1 MKLKGMKR
9 WKKITL
15 VLLGL
20 ILLSQL
26 PFIYRRFQLRR
37 LSLKIN
43 ELNSQRVVDGA
54 ESGYQDYKGV
64 IHVHS
69 LLGGHSTGTLADII
83 EAANSNALDFVVM
96 TEHPARLID
105 TSEMTLKG
113 VHGKTLFING
123 SEISTASGDRFLFMP
138 GAARSSNQK
147 EPSPPSTTEVLG
159 QKKSWG
165 SLAFVA
171 YPQEFR
177 SWDAGDYDG
186 IEVYNVYT
194 NARRINPFIT
204 FFDGLW
210 SYWGYADLLFTTF
223 YERPDES
230 LKKWDELN
238 ATGNLKLVAIAG
250 ADAHANIGFSLLV
263 DGAGKKFLQLKL
275 DPYERSFRLVRN
287 HVLLEKR
294 LEGIAPLDTELLLSA
309 LRSGHCYISFDLLAD
324 ATGFRFTAENG
335 TEKKIMGDEIG
346 LQDGVR
352 FSVSTPISSRIRLIK
367 EGQVVQEKEGASGQE
382 FLVDQRGVYRIEAYL
397 PQLGN
402 SLANKPWIISNPIYV
417 R

>member
-1 MKLKGMKR
+1 MVKLRGMKR
-9 WKKITL
+9 WKKVAL

-20 ILLSQL
+20 IVLSQL

-37 LSLKIN
+37 LSLTIN
-43 ELNSQRVVDGA
+43 ELNSQRVVNQA
-54 ESGYQDYKGV
+54 ETNYQDYKGV

-69 LLGGHSTGTLADII
+69 LLGGHSTGTLTEII
-83 EAANSNALDFVVM
+83 EAANTDALDFVVM
-96 TEHPARLID
+96 TEHPAKQLD

-113 VHGKTLFING
+113 FHGKALFING
-123 SEISTASGDRFLFMP
+123 SEISTTSGDRFLFMP
-138 GAARSSNQK
+138 GTVSASDAARA
-147 EPSPPSTTEVLG
+147 PSTEEVLA
-159 QKKSWG
+159 QKRTQG

-177 SWDAGDYDG
+177 SWDASDYDG

-194 NARRINPFIT
+194 NARSINPLIT

-230 LKKWDELN
+230 LQKWDDMT
-238 ATGNLKLVAIAG
+238 ATKNRRLVATAG

-263 DGAGKKFLQLKL
+263 DGAGKKLLQVKL
-275 DPYERSFRLVRN
+275 DPYERSFRLVHN
-287 HVLLEKR
+287 HVLIEKT
-294 LEGIAPLDTELLLSA
+294 EPLSTQSLLSA
-309 LRSGHCYISFDLLAD
+309 LGSGHCYISCDLLSD
-324 ATGFRFTAENG
+324 ATGFHFVAENR

-352 FSVSTPISSRIRLIK
+352 LTVSTPVASRIRLIK
-367 EGQVVQEKEGASGQE
+367 DGQVVQEKEGARSQE
-382 FLVDQRGVYRIEAYL
+382 FPVDQRGVYRVEAYL
-397 PQLGN
+397 PQLGK
-402 SLANKPWIISNPIYV
+402 SFSDKPWIISNPIYV

>member
-1 MKLKGMKR
+1 MKR
-9 WKKITL
+9 WKKVLL
-15 VLLGL
+15 VLFGL
-20 ILLSQL
+20 ALLSQL

-37 LSLKIN
+37 LSLAIN
-43 ELNSQRVVDGA
+43 ELNSQRVVDPA
-54 ESGYQDYKGV
+54 ENNYLDYKGV

-69 LLGGHSTGTLADII
+69 LLGGHSTGMLADII

-96 TEHPARLID
+96 TEHPAKQLD

-123 SEISTASGDRFLFMP
+123 SEISTTDGDRFLFMP
-138 GAARSSNQK
+138 GTPLASDATAQ
-147 EPSPPSTTEVLG
+147 PTTRDVLA
-159 QKKSWG
+159 QKKIQG

-177 SWDAGDYDG
+177 SWDASDYDG

-194 NARRINPFIT
+194 NARRINRLVT

-223 YERPDES
+223 YERPNES
-230 LKKWDELN
+230 LQKWDELT
-238 ATGNLKLVAIAG
+238 AMRNLKLVATAG

-263 DGAGKKFLQLKL
+263 DGAGKKFLQIKL

-287 HVLLEKR
+287 HVLLDK
-294 LEGIAPLDTELLLSA
+294 TETLNAQTLLNA
-309 LRSGHCYISFDLLAD
+309 LRSGHSYISCDLLSD
-324 ATGFRFTAENG
+324 ATGFSFIAENR
-335 TEKKIMGDEIG
+335 TEKKIMGDEIS

-352 FSVSTPISSRIRLIK
+352 FHVYTPVASRIRLIK
-367 EGQVVQEKEGASGQE
+367 DGQVVQDKEGARSQD
-382 FLVDQRGVYRIEAYL
+382 FTVDQKGVYRVEAYL
-397 PQLGN
+397 PQLGKQFN
-402 SLANKPWIISNPIYV
+402 DKPWIISNPIYV

>member
-1 MKLKGMKR
+1 MVKLRGMKR
-9 WKKITL
+9 WKKVLL

-20 ILLSQL
+20 VVLAQL

-37 LSLKIN
+37 LNLKIN
-43 ELNSQRVVDGA
+43 ELNSQRVVDQG
-54 ESGYQDYKGV
+54 ESYYQDYKGV

-69 LLGGHSTGTLADII
+69 LLGGHSTGALADII
-83 EAANSNALDFVVM
+83 EAANADDLDFVVM
-96 TEHPARLID
+96 TEHPARLMD

-138 GAARSSNQK
+138 GTARATDAMRPLSN
-147 EPSPPSTTEVLG
+147 EEVLA
-159 QKKSWG
+159 QKKSQA
-165 SLAFVA
+165 SLAFAA

-177 SWDAGDYDG
+177 GWDASGFDG

-194 NARRINPFIT
+194 NARRINPLIT

-210 SYWGYADLLFTTF
+210 SYWGYADLMFTTF
-223 YERPDES
+223 YERPSES
-230 LKKWDELN
+230 LQKWDSLN
-238 ATGNLKLVAIAG
+238 ANGNQKLVAIAG
-250 ADAHANIGFSLLV
+250 ADAHANIGFSLFV
-263 DGAGKKFLQLKL
+263 DGAGKKFLQVRL

-294 LEGIAPLDTELLLSA
+294 MEGIAPLDTESLLTA
-309 LRSGHCYISFDLLAD
+309 LRSGHSYISFDLLSD
-324 ATGFRFTAENG
+324 ATGFQFTAENG
-335 TEKKIMGDEIG
+335 TEMKIMGDEIS

-352 FSVSTPISSRIRLIK
+352 FKVSTPIPSRIRLIK
-367 EGQVVQEKEGASGQE
+367 DGHVVQEKEGATAQE
-382 FLVDQRGVYRIEAYL
+382 FPVNQRGVYRIEAYL
-397 PQLGN
+397 PQLGTRFN
-402 SLANKPWIISNPIYV
+402 DKPWIISNPIYV

>member
-1 MKLKGMKR
+1 MKLRGMKR
-9 WKKITL
+9 WKKVAL

-37 LSLKIN
+37 LRLKID
-43 ELNSQRVVDGA
+43 ELNSRRVVGGA
-54 ESGYQDYKGV
+54 ESSYQDYKGV

-69 LLGGHSTGTLADII
+69 LLGGHSTGTLTDII
-83 EAANSNALDFVVM
+83 EAANTDGLDFVVM
-96 TEHPARLID
+96 TEHPAKQLD

-113 VHGKTLFING
+113 WHGKTLFING

-138 GAARSSNQK
+138 GTARSSDA
-147 EPSPPSTTEVLG
+147 SRPPSTQDVLA
-159 QKKSWG
+159 QKKAQA

-177 SWDAGDYDG
+177 GWDASDYDG

-194 NARRINPFIT
+194 NARRINPLIT

-230 LKKWDELN
+230 LKKWDDLN

-263 DGAGKKFLQLKL
+263 DGAGKKFLQVKL

-294 LEGIAPLDTELLLSA
+294 LEGIAPLDTEPLLTA

-324 ATGFRFTAENG
+324 ATGFRFTAENR

-352 FSVSTPISSRIRLIK
+352 FTVSTPIKSRIRLIK
-367 EGQVVQEKEGASGQE
+367 EGRVVQEKEGASGQE
-382 FLVDQRGVYRIEAYL
+382 FPVDQRGVYRVEAYL
-397 PQLGN
+397 PELGN
-402 SLANKPWIISNPIYV
+402 SLGNKPWIISNPIYV

>member
-1 MKLKGMKR
+1 MKLRGMKR
-9 WKKITL
+9 WKKVAL

-20 ILLSQL
+20 VLLSQL
-26 PFIYRRFQLRR
+26 PFIYRRFQLRC
-37 LSLKIN
+37 LSLRID
-43 ELNSQRVVDGA
+43 ELKSRRVVDVA
-54 ESGYQDYKGV
+54 EGGYQDYKGV

-69 LLGGHSTGTLADII
+69 LLGGHSTGTLTDII
-83 EAANSNALDFVVM
+83 EAANSDELDFVVM

-138 GAARSSNQK
+138 GAARSSDA
-147 EPSPPSTTEVLG
+147 SRPPSTQDVLA
-159 QKKSWG
+159 QKKAQA

-177 SWDAGDYDG
+177 SWDARDYDG

-194 NARRINPFIT
+194 NARRINPLIT

-230 LKKWDELN
+230 LRKWDELN
-238 ATGNLKLVAIAG
+238 ANGSLRLVAIAG

-263 DGAGKKFLQLKL
+263 DGAGKKFLQVKL

-287 HVLLEKR
+287 HVLLEKTQ
-294 LEGIAPLDTELLLSA
+294 PLDTESLLTA
-309 LRSGHCYISFDLLAD
+309 LRSGHCYLSFDLLTD
-324 ATGFRFTAENG
+324 ATGFHFTAESR

-352 FSVSTPISSRIRLIK
+352 FRVSTPVKSRIRLIK
-367 EGQVVQEKEGASGQE
+367 EGQVVEEKEGASGQE
-382 FLVDQRGVYRIEAYL
+382 FLVDQRGVYRVEAYL
-397 PQLGN
+397 PQLGKP
-402 SLANKPWIISNPIYV
+402 LGDKPWIISNPIYV

>member
-1 MKLKGMKR
+1 MKLRGMKR
-9 WKKITL
+9 WKKVLL

-20 ILLSQL
+20 VLLSQL

-37 LSLKIN
+37 LSLAIN
-43 ELNSQRVVDGA
+43 ELNSQRVVDDA
-54 ESGYQDYKGV
+54 ESGYLDYKGV

-83 EAANSNALDFVVM
+83 EAANADDLDFVVM

-123 SEISTASGDRFLFMP
+123 SEISAENGDRFLFMP
-138 GAARSSNQK
+138 GTPLANNASAK
-147 EPSPPSTTEVLG
+147 PLTEDVLA
-159 QKKSWG
+159 QKKIKG

-194 NARRINPFIT
+194 NARRINALVT

-223 YERPDES
+223 YERPNES
-230 LKKWDELN
+230 LQKWDDLT
-238 ATGNLKLVAIAG
+238 ATRNLKLVAIAG

-263 DGAGKKFLQLKL
+263 DGAGKKFLQVRL

-287 HVLLEKR
+287 HVLLEKPPGTP
-294 LEGIAPLDTELLLSA
+294 EPLDTQLLLSA

-324 ATGFRFTAENG
+324 ATGFQFAAENRV
-335 TEKKIMGDEIG
+335 EKKIMGDEIG
-346 LQDGVR
+346 LEDGVR
-352 FSVSTPISSRIRLIK
+352 LTVKTPVASRIRLIRD
-367 EGQVVQEKEGASGQE
+367 GRVVQEKEGARSQE
-382 FLVDQRGVYRIEAYL
+382 FPVDQRGVYRVEAYL
-397 PQLGN
+397 PQLGK
-402 SLANKPWIISNPIYV
+402 SLSDKPWIISNPIYV